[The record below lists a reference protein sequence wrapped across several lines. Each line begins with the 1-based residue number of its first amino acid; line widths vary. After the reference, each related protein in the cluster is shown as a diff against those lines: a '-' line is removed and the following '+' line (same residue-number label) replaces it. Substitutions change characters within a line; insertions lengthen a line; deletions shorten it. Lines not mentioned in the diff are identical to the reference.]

1 MSGSAFSLNVAVP
14 SAALTVVAG
23 ETVIGGLH
31 GAQIRHHHC
40 DHCKS
45 WLFTRIEPDPGFANV
60 RVGALDDPTPFAP
73 FIETWTDE
81 ALSWATTRAPSLS
94 AVPAARGVRTVAGRV
109 CRKPKRLTRFHRT
122 APGDRKRRCVSCLPC
137 CCWPLPRRHPPSPPP
152 VPRPAMSGSGS
163 TPRPGRSSSRSM

>member
-1 MSGSAFSLNVAVP
+1 MTPALPIEGGCRCGQVRFRVDTAPMFTMACHCRGCQQMSGSAFSLNVAVP

-81 ALSWATTRAPSLS
+81 ALSWATT
-94 AVPAARGVRTVAGRV
+94 PAR
-109 CRKPKRLTRFHRT
+109 HRY
-122 APGDRKRRCVSCLPC
+122 PQF
-137 CCWPLPRRHPPSPPP
+137 PPP
-152 VPRPAMSGSGS
+152 EAFEPLLAEFAASQSG
-163 TPRPGRSSSRSM
+163 

>member
-1 MSGSAFSLNVAVP
+1 MPPALPIEGGCRCARVRFRIDAPPMITMACHCCGCRQMSGSAFSLNVAVP

-60 RVGALDDPTPFAP
+60 RVGALDDPG
-73 FIETWTDE
+73 
-81 ALSWATTRAPSLS
+81 
-94 AVPAARGVRTVAGRV
+94 AVPPASTIWTAA
-109 CRKPKRLTRFHRT
+109 
-122 APGDRKRRCVSCLPC
+122 APGWACIDPALPA
-137 CCWPLPRRHPPSPPP
+137 LDGQPPAPPP
-152 VPRPAMSGSGS
+152 AA
-163 TPRPGRSSSRSM
+163 